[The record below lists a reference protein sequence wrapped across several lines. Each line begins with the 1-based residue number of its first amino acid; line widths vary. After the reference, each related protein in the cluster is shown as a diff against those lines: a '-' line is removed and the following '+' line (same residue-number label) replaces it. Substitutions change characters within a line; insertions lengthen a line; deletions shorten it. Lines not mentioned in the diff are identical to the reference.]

1 MLMASNQAHVIKH
14 QIPGKDPGT
23 LVSFSRDED
32 LQNMKKEC
40 NELKN
45 EGSKKLM
52 MFLFSTSDLFDTQ
65 MGLDSTIGN
74 SEIQNV
80 IAVNG
85 MDMGS
90 RKSSSLH
97 GLAGPSLN
105 TLAELDG

>member
-1 MLMASNQAHVIKH
+1 MLMACNQAHVIKH
-14 QIPGKDPGT
+14 QIPGKDLGT

-52 MFLFSTSDLFDTQ
+52 MFLFSTSDLVDTHL
-65 MGLDSTIGN
+65 GLDSTIGN